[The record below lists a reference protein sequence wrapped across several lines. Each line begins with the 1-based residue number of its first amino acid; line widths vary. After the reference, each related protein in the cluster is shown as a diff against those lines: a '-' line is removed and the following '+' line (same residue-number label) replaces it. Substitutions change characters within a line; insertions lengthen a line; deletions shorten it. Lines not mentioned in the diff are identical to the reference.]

1 MQDVPVD
8 ESRSSSMRSLMADG
22 EEARQ
27 IRQRAGEFT
36 LLLLKA
42 ITQTGTYSS
51 EHVLARS
58 AVDEMF
64 ALFRQLT
71 QQAHELTYTLVSTM
85 DEKGV
90 VLDGLLDQPIEVA
103 KTFRGVLGD
112 HFVGKFHDYFVRN
125 RIAAFT
131 LKRELT
137 REELE
142 AFLEGWTRWSLQA
155 SREVREAGAPESLVE
170 LLGSMGL
177 VHCTVVGM
185 DEVLGGI
192 RHLPWPVKIAL
203 SRLRKDISRL
213 PMLREASPDTIRELK
228 AQAIREVIRPIHR
241 IETLRDILLNADL
254 VSEGLHVA
262 IDLPVE
268 NVLVAAMKPRQLMEV
283 AGQMLNYID
292 ELRKPAPRLNLAG
305 RDPRAFQQSLLELT
319 RKALRQLGSSDLL
332 QEARPLL
339 MTAYQAEILG
349 FADLPP
355 SVQSHIKAGMM
366 TDRFLEK
373 SREYLEDFDRCGDP
387 KAYLKYLN
395 VLVIVI
401 PELLARKEKDLLVS
415 LFGVITRHAA
425 EPVPPFLGRN
435 RFLTEALGHLDKG
448 SFLDDLIRLTV
459 SLPKETRGPLEDGLA
474 LFGPNAV
481 LPVIRHLSVSEDPGC
496 RRALCSVLVKI
507 GKPALDHVLD
517 ELKAHRHNWY
527 TIRNLVEVV
536 GQIGDSRATPILVRY
551 LEHPHAKV
559 REACVTALARLAS
572 YDAEKDL
579 LGRMND
585 PDETVVRRA
594 VEALGAIHS
603 THPLFLERLR
613 ENIRSRTHS
622 EDEPADLLQIASL
635 RALMEYERIVLPDDP
650 DFEALLLEALR
661 PPKWRTVLP
670 GRLGVRRKS
679 PEVVQ
684 VMLETLGVIGRS
696 RTLDALGSADF
707 NENLPPAL
715 QAVAAAARQR
725 IERRLSGADAP
736 SGPATG

>member
-1 MQDVPVD
+1 VQVMDD
-8 ESRSSSMRSLMADG
+8 SHSSSMRSLMADG

-36 LLLLKA
+36 MLLLKA

-51 EHVLARS
+51 EHVLARN
-58 AVDEMF
+58 AIEEMF

-112 HFVGKFHDYFVRN
+112 HFIAKFHDYFVRN
-125 RIAAFT
+125 RIASFT

-142 AFLEGWTRWSLQA
+142 VFLEGWTRWAMQA
-155 SREVREAGAPESLVE
+155 SRESREEGAPDSLVD
-170 LLGSMGL
+170 LLGSLGL
-177 VHCTVVGM
+177 MHCTVVGM
-185 DEVLGGI
+185 DEVLGGV

-213 PMLREASPDTIRELK
+213 PMLREASPDTIRGLK

-254 VSEGLHVA
+254 VSDGLHVA

-305 RDPRAFQQSLLELT
+305 RDPRAFQQSLLEIT
-319 RKALRQLGSSDLL
+319 RKALRQLGASDLV

-339 MTAYQAEILG
+339 MTAYQAEILA

-373 SREYLEDFDRCGDP
+373 SKEYLEDFDRCADP
-387 KAYLKYLN
+387 RSYLKYLN
-395 VLVIVI
+395 VLVVVI
-401 PELLARKEKDLLVS
+401 PELLARKEKDVLVA

-425 EPVPPFLGRN
+425 EPVPPFLGRT
-435 RFLTEALGHLDKG
+435 RFLGDALTHLDKG

-459 SLPKETRGPLEDGLA
+459 SMPKEVRGPLEDGVA
-474 LFGPNAV
+474 LFGANAV
-481 LPVIRHLSVSEDPGC
+481 IPVIRHLASAEDPGC

-507 GKPALDHVLD
+507 GRPALDPVLD

-527 TIRNLVEVV
+527 TIRNLVEIV
-536 GQIGDSRATPILVRY
+536 GQIGEARATPILVRY

-594 VEALGAIHS
+594 IEALGAIHS
-603 THPLFLERLR
+603 VHPLFLERLQETLR
-613 ENIRSRTHS
+613 GRTHA
-622 EDEPADLLQIASL
+622 EDEPPDLVQIASL
-635 RALMEYERIVLPDDP
+635 RALMEYERIVLPDTP

-661 PPKWRTVLP
+661 PPRWRTLLP
-670 GRLGVRRKS
+670 GRMGLRPKS
-679 PEVVQ
+679 PEVAQ
-684 VMLETLGVIGRS
+684 LMLETLGVIGRS
-696 RTLDALGSADF
+696 RSLEALGSEEWVAT
-707 NENLPPAL
+707 LPSL
-715 QAVAAAARQR
+715 LRETAAAARRR
-725 IERRLSGADAP
+725 IERRLSGVEVSP
-736 SGPATG
+736 EPPTG